1 MKSNMFAEAISNR
14 NKVSFNY
21 GLRELVIEPYY
32 LSRDKF
38 GKKVIYGKL
47 NYSNEIR
54 KFEYDKIY
62 NLKVLELHHFS
73 PIIPI
78 LPIYN

>member
-1 MKSNMFAEAISNR
+1 MKSNVFAAAISGR
-14 NKVSFNY
+14 TKVSFNY
-21 GLRELVIEPYY
+21 GLKEMVIEPYY
-32 LSRDKF
+32 LSRDKD
-38 GKKVIYGKL
+38 GRKVVYGKL

-62 NLKVLELHHFS
+62 NLKVLQFNHFS